1 MQIFVALLRGINV
14 GGNNILP
21 MAELKSICEEAG
33 FKNVKT
39 YIQSGNV
46 LFENKL
52 SEEKAVKKLEDT
64 LKTRLKNSISVI
76 IRTIDELEEIIS
88 DNPFPDAVP
97 SKVGVT
103 FFGNKVPK
111 DLLEGFS
118 NKGPEEIVL
127 SEREIFVYYP
137 DGMGQSKLKLPKMA
151 QQGTVRNIN
160 TVRKLAELA
169 KKIKSN

>member
-1 MQIFVALLRGINV
+1 MKIFVALLRGINV

-21 MAELKSICEEAG
+21 MAELKLLSEEAG
-33 FKNVKT
+33 FGNVKT

-46 LFENKL
+46 LFESKL
-52 SEEKAVKKLEDT
+52 SEDNVIKKLEDA

-76 IRTIDELEEIIS
+76 VRTIDELEQIIS
-88 DNPFPDAVP
+88 NNPFRDAVP
-97 SKVGVT
+97 AKVGVT

-111 DLLEGFS
+111 NLLEDFS

-127 SEREIFVYYP
+127 GEREIYVYYP

-160 TVRKLAELA
+160 TVRKLAELG